1 MNIKLFLLF
10 AFLNHPGDCDQNKQ
24 NQTDQIS
31 EQVNHYF
38 IVTPILMRDYHSS
51 VSDNRY
57 SEAWHEKPGWRFA
70 SSLILPG
77 SGQALNRNW
86 FRAGLYT
93 TIEAVSI
100 YLIFDYRDRGMKG
113 EKSYERFADQNW
125 SVVQYAEWLIQY
137 HEVHSI
143 NNPYLSQLRAIMDG
157 VEPTFDPSK
166 EWNQVDLNTLRNVE
180 RHTPYF
186 TTDELD
192 ALNFSHV
199 LPAYGSQQYY
209 ELIAKYYQYQAGWRD
224 YSAFHDDLGHINGL
238 FYERYLVDRNGLY
251 ASHFFYTGADMSR
264 QFNSDFRRSRIFTQ
278 LLIVNHFISAFD
290 AYFTLSLKQN
300 RLQATSTVIPG
311 EQVVLRYNF

>member
-1 MNIKLFLLF
+1 MIIKFFLILNL
-10 AFLNHPGDCDQNKQ
+10 LNHPGDCDQNNQ
-24 NQTDQIS
+24 NRTYQLS
-31 EQVNHYF
+31 EKEHHYYV
-38 IVTPILMRDYHSS
+38 VTPVLLRDYHNYVNGNQS
-51 VSDNRY
+51 
-57 SEAWHEKPGWRFA
+57 SEAWHEKPGLRFA

-77 SGQALNRNW
+77 SGQASNRNW
-86 FRAGLYT
+86 FRAGLYA

-100 YLIFDYRDRGMKG
+100 YLIFDYRDRGVKG
-113 EKSYERFADQNW
+113 ERAYERFADQNW

-137 HEVHSI
+137 HDVHSI
-143 NNPYLSQLRAIMDG
+143 NNPYLSQLRSLMDN
-157 VEPTFDPSK
+157 VEPSFDPSR

-180 RHTPYF
+180 RHTPYI
-186 TTDELD
+186 TTDQLD

-209 ELIAKYYQYQAGWRD
+209 ELISKYYQYQAGWRD
-224 YSAFHDDLGHINGL
+224 YFSFHDDLGHTNGQY
-238 FYERYLVDRNGLY
+238 FERYLVDRNGLY
-251 ASHFFYTGADMSR
+251 ASPFFFTGADMAR

-311 EQVVLRYNF
+311 EQIVLRYNF